1 MIKLKIELFTLR
13 YYHDIIDLWKRSGIE
28 VGSSDTKDEIAKILK
43 RNPDIFLIG
52 KEDGKVVAVVIGA
65 FDGRRGYVHHLAIDP
80 DYQKKGYG
88 KMMMDELIKRFRK
101 EKIHKVHLFIEKHSK
116 EVVDFYKKLGWNIRD
131 DLIMMSFVPDK
142 SLYKRD
148 IEI

>member
-1 MIKLKIELFTLR
+1 MKIELFTMR
-13 YYHDIIDLWKRSGIE
+13 YYQEIIDLWKRAGIE
-28 VGSSDTKDEIAKILK
+28 VSSSDTQDEIAKILK
-43 RNPDIFLIG
+43 RNSDLFLIG
-52 KEDGKVVAVVIGA
+52 KEDGKIVAVVIGA

-80 DYQKKGYG
+80 DYQKKRYG
-88 KMMMDELIKRFRK
+88 KMMIDKLIERFRK
-101 EKIHKVHLFIEKHSK
+101 KKVHKVHLFIEKHNK
-116 EVVDFYKKLGWNIRD
+116 EVVDFYKKLGWDIRD

>member
-1 MIKLKIELFTLR
+1 MKIEFFTMR
-13 YYHDIIDLWKRSGIE
+13 YYHEIIDLWKRSGIE
-28 VGSSDTKDEIAKILK
+28 VSSSDTRDEIARILK
-43 RNPDIFLIG
+43 RNPDLFLIG
-52 KEDGKVVAVVIGA
+52 KENEKVIAVVMGA

-80 DYQKKGYG
+80 DYQKKKYG
-88 KMMMDELIKRFRK
+88 KMMMDELI
-101 EKIHKVHLFIEKHSK
+101 EKFHVKKAHKVHLFIEKHNK
-116 EVVDFYKKLGWNIRD
+116 EVVDFYRKLGWDIRD

>member
-1 MIKLKIELFTLR
+1 MKIELFTMR
-13 YYHDIIDLWKRSGIE
+13 YYHEIIDLWKRSGIE
-28 VGSSDTKDEIAKILK
+28 VGSSDTRDEIALMLK
-43 RNPDIFLIG
+43 RNSDLFLIG
-52 KEDGKVVAVVIGA
+52 KENGKVIAVVMGA

-80 DYQKKGYG
+80 DYQKKKYG
-88 KMMMDELIKRFRK
+88 KMMMSELIKAF
-101 EKIHKVHLFIEKHSK
+101 KIKKVHKVHLFIEKYNK
-116 EVVDFYKKLGWNIRD
+116 EVADFYKKLGWDIRD